1 MATHT
6 ITLTEAEELAMSICT
21 PNTTSWIQEAVSGRA
36 SNSSK
41 TTLPKLVTHC
51 NANSVQ
57 LAVGE
62 TAQLQQALDLGVV
75 EAASNNS

>member
-6 ITLTEAEELAMSICT
+6 ITLTEAEELAMSICS

-41 TTLPKLVTHC
+41 TTLPKLVTYC
-51 NANSVQ
+51 NANSIQ

-62 TAQLQQALDLGVV
+62 AAQLQQALDLGIV
-75 EAASNNS
+75 ESGT